1 MARQGLTTVAHRV
14 SVQWTLL
21 LVWRPTRDPSRVET
35 HPQVTLKTRISFQRL
50 GTGGG
55 FLSNFGFTIPTL

>member
-21 LVWRPTRDPSRVET
+21 VWVVLT

>member
-21 LVWRPTRDPSRVET
+21 LVWVVLN

>member
-1 MARQGLTTVAHRV
+1 MAQQGLTTVAHRV

-21 LVWRPTRDPSRVET
+21 LVWVVLT
-35 HPQVTLKTRISFQRL
+35 HPQVTLKTHISFQRL